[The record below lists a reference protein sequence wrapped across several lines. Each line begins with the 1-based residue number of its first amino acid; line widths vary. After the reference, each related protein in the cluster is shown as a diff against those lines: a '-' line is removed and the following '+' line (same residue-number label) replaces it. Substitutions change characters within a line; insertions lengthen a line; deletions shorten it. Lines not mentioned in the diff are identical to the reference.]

1 MIVLF
6 RNGIFTFLDSKRIR
20 IILKIFDFI
29 ILDEKITSEDLERV
43 KLLEIV
49 SKKGL
54 KELNLD
60 QLKKLQILVEKK
72 DYSHSNK
79 ARKSKIKLLAR
90 INVAIYEA
98 EEDREGI

>member
-1 MIVLF
+1 
-6 RNGIFTFLDSKRIR
+6 
-20 IILKIFDFI
+20 
-29 ILDEKITSEDLERV
+29 LDEKITAEDLERV

-54 KELNLD
+54 KELNLG

-79 ARKSKIKLLAR
+79 AHKSKMKLLTR

-98 EEDREGI
+98 EEGREGI